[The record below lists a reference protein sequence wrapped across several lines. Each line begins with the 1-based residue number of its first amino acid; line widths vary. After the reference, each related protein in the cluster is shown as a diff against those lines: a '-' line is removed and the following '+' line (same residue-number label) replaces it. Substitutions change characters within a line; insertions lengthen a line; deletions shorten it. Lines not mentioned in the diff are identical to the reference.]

1 MQNITIY
8 TAVGRLE
15 MHSEPNQP
23 PFPTV
28 ILRGKEYYIDRQELL
43 LWGCLNWRLLKKD
56 QISVHYEKLAITASY
71 ISCRSWEQC
80 LNRLLLRGLV
90 IEGSGDTEYDALY
103 DLLAPLN
110 IVPIGGG
117 LFARLFSFAKLTLWN
132 NVPLS
137 TASRLLKPDQRN
149 DCEKRVMKLVTQT
162 LLSVA
167 EVVRCIDQGIYSVSS
182 TDAVVEQLYNDE
194 STTSLNLPCL
204 AKTDSNCRRVISAI
218 ANLYLR
224 QQIIFDCI

>member
-43 LWGCLNWRLLKKD
+43 LWGCLNWRLLKKG
-56 QISVHYEKLAITASY
+56 QVGLHYEKLAITASY

-149 DCEKRVMKLVTQT
+149 DCV
-162 LLSVA
+162 
-167 EVVRCIDQGIYSVSS
+167 DQGIYSVSS

-204 AKTDSNCRRVISAI
+204 AKTDLNCRRVISAI

-224 QQIIFDCI
+224 QQIIFDCV